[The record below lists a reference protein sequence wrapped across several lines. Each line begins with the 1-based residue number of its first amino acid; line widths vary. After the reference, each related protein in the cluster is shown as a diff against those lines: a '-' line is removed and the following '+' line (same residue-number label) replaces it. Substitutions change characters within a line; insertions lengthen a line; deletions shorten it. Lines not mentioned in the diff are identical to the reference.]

1 MYNVHVPGESQSKPN
16 IIHLWFIQF
25 VLTFLMLQSYT
36 FKRFLLLH
44 VFFFHYTILY
54 LYFLNFLLQVTCLH
68 FSLSPKIFLIFFIF
82 TFLLLATP
90 FLIISFFFTYII
102 FSCSFNTFLI
112 FLHNFCLSKK
122 LLTHFSFYDFYSG
135 FFFNWLFYVTE
146 NIYFFIYVNVYFIF
160 FLWHF
165 WLKQVPFSFFC
176 YKKSWKTVSEVIFM
190 QRTFFNS
197 FFFSFF
203 LFIKEKGWKYFVDC
217 SRSTGLQ
224 KKTGPHAPKI
234 IFGAFGIFD
243 TLCFVLLATAV
254 SIWDTW

>member
-1 MYNVHVPGESQSKPN
+1 MFTLLSFYQN
-16 IIHLWFIQF
+16 F
-25 VLTFLMLQSYT
+25 SY
-36 FKRFLLLH
+36 
-44 VFFFHYTILY
+44 FFSF
-54 LYFLNFLLQVTCLH
+54 LH
-68 FSLSPKIFLIFFIF
+68 FSSLPRH
-82 TFLLLATP
+82 FLL
-90 FLIISFFFTYII
+90 FLFFTYII

>member
-1 MYNVHVPGESQSKPN
+1 M
-16 IIHLWFIQF
+16 
-25 VLTFLMLQSYT
+25 
-36 FKRFLLLH
+36 
-44 VFFFHYTILY
+44 FFFHYTILY

-82 TFLLLATP
+82 TFLLLAKP
-90 FLIISFFFTYII
+90 FLIIFFFFTYII

-112 FLHNFCLSKK
+112 FCTTFVLAKSCSY
-122 LLTHFSFYDFYSG
+122 FSFMIFTLVSFSIG
-135 FFFNWLFYVTE
+135 FFTLLK
-146 NIYFFIYVNVYFIF
+146 IYIFFIYVNVYFIF

-176 YKKSWKTVSEVIFM
+176 YKKGWKTVSEVLFM